1 MQNALK
7 PNEFED
13 FVSLKLLKVKY
24 GSGEPNN
31 LPVLQNWFPPK
42 KLGPPPLIC
51 WNLKKLRKVLLNHPE
66 AVAT

>member
-51 WNLKKLRKVLLNHPE
+51 
-66 AVAT
+66 